1 MWALGTFVFMDSF
14 LHIKN
19 IKKYFYDCIGVEVN
33 VLIFCVTHFFDLKFH
48 LLSSDFKRNESI
60 FVGP

>member
-1 MWALGTFVFMDSF
+1 MDSF